1 MNTQELELQDVQPLY
16 DDEGGKAVL
25 DLFSSLKWAM
35 IVLCV
40 SIAASVVV
48 QPWFLFFGGMMT
60 LALVLTDARV
70 SGMLYKRLTRL
81 LDTEYDEIEGAFSE
95 TKPSLEPRYVQMLS
109 QAVEIYREIKAAIRD
124 RSAVLTESFG
134 DVLPAIQS
142 LMEKIILL
150 TRKAQA
156 IDNGLRCHDN
166 TERTQKILQLY
177 QQKIEREQADEFIR
191 AEWIRTRDSLMKQLK
206 SQEEIL
212 RGKEYVQS
220 KLTNILTSLREVH
233 LSIIRLSFSDI
244 DDGSEDLSSVFQT
257 VMNLSQAIDDTVE
270 TLDRIT
276 YQQA

>member
-1 MNTQELELQDVQPLY
+1 MNTQELELQEVQPLY

-35 IVLCV
+35 VVLCV

-81 LDTEYDEIEGAFSE
+81 LDTEYDEIESAFSE
-95 TKPSLEPRYVQMLS
+95 TKPSLEPRYAQILS

-191 AEWIRTRDSLMKQLK
+191 AEWMRTRDSLMKQLK

-233 LSIIRLSFSDI
+233 LSIIRLSFSEI

>member
-1 MNTQELELQDVQPLY
+1 MNTQELELQEAQPLY

-35 IVLCV
+35 VVLCV

-60 LALVLTDARV
+60 LALVLTDVRV

-95 TKPSLEPRYVQMLS
+95 TKPGLEPRYAQMLS

-124 RSAVLTESFG
+124 RSAALTESFG

-166 TERTQKILQLY
+166 TERTQKILRLY

-191 AEWIRTRDSLMKQLK
+191 AEWMRTRDSLMKQLK

-233 LSIIRLSFSDI
+233 LSIIRLSFSEI